1 MSYDDR
7 EAVVEMDDADII
19 MDGGDQPDDMDQA
32 FDTLPPGE
40 EGFDISHAGGSTKSL
55 RVLQRNSEC
64 TLLFLLFCKFYH
76 SLNI

>member
-7 EAVVEMDDADII
+7 EAVVKMDDADII

-40 EGFDISHAGGSTKSL
+40 EGFDISHAGGEHEVFEGAAEELGMYTFISF
-55 RVLQRNSEC
+55 VL
-64 TLLFLLFCKFYH
+64 
-76 SLNI
+76 